1 MISQWL
7 SNRIETSK
15 PVTQRYHW
23 SCPHMLF
30 QTHYL
35 IVCDQTE
42 HLTTMSHTSCLVLL
56 LQEATSQSSLPCVL
70 VETIHLEQGWLKG
83 CLFHE
88 VVFYFSR
95 QVFPLL
101 SSCYTLCL
109 FRTGDICW
117 AHCLLTHLPYPMS
130 QARSK
135 WVLRKYFNYPCVLYN
150 ALWQQISPI
159 LNCIYEYY
167 EDYEFESKRGNCFL
181 KE

>member
-15 PVTQRYHW
+15 PVTQRYRW

-88 VVFYFSR
+88 VVFISPGRFSHSWA
-95 QVFPLL
+95 PA
-101 SSCYTLCL
+101 TLCVSSEL
-109 FRTGDICW
+109 VTSAGHT
-117 AHCLLTHLPYPMS
+117 ACLHTYLTPCHKLEANEFWESILIILVFSTMHSGNRLVQYSTAFMNIMKTMS
-130 QARSK
+130 
-135 WVLRKYFNYPCVLYN
+135 
-150 ALWQQISPI
+150 
-159 LNCIYEYY
+159 LNQ
-167 EDYEFESKRGNCFL
+167 
-181 KE
+181 KEATAF